1 MEAPAPR
8 ARAHAAPV
16 GAASL
21 PQVRPRTRGLR
32 FRLRALGIGPA
43 LRLAALAAVLGVS
56 HLAGAL
62 GDRLRPAA
70 RRAGRR
76 EARQARAAARVVRS
90 LGRLRGSWVKLG
102 QFAALR
108 YDVLPEPWRAG
119 LASLQDR
126 VEPQPFERI
135 RARVELELGAPLET
149 LFSEFDPVP
158 LGTASL
164 AQAHRA
170 RLPGGEEVAVK
181 VQHPGLEEALPGD
194 LALLRRLTAA
204 WARRGRGRLDA
215 QRLVEEFAAGLR
227 EELDFEREARVAAE
241 LAANLAFEPGIV
253 VPAVVAS
260 HSTRRVLTMEYRP
273 AVRIDDRAALIRLG
287 VAPRA
292 VLEILARG
300 YAKQIFVDG
309 LFHADPHPG
318 NLFVLD
324 EPQAASRPRVLFVDF
339 GLSRR
344 LAPELRRELRRGLL
358 AVLQGDVPAFLA
370 GMDRMG
376 MVAPGGHAAVEAAV
390 RAMFERLRGEGAP
403 LGLAGERV
411 LALKDEA
418 KRLLQETEGLQL
430 PNDLLL
436 YAKTLSYL
444 FALGSRLDPE
454 LDLMRLALPYLLRFL
469 AEPEDAAAGLRP
481 AGAEPGAGPAGG

>member
-8 ARAHAAPV
+8 AHAQAAPLRAAAPPPV
-16 GAASL
+16 GPPAE
-21 PQVRPRTRGLR
+21 VLR
-32 FRLRALGIGPA
+32 FRLHAVGVARA
-43 LRLAALAAVLGVS
+43 LRLALLGAGLVLAHV
-56 HLAGAL
+56 AGEL
-62 GDRLRPAA
+62 SDRLRPASRRAA
-70 RRAGRR
+70 RRA
-76 EARQARAAARVVRS
+76 ARQARAAARVARS
-90 LGRLRGSWVKLG
+90 LGRLRGAWVKLG

-108 YDVLPEPWRAG
+108 YDVLPEAWRAG
-119 LASLQDR
+119 LAALHDR
-126 VEPQPFERI
+126 VEPEPFERI
-135 RARVELELGAPLET
+135 RAAVERELRAPLQT

-170 RLPGGEEVAVK
+170 RLPDGQEVAVK

-194 LALLRRLTAA
+194 LALLRRLAGA
-204 WARRGRGRLDA
+204 WTRRRGGRLDA
-215 QRLVEEFAAGLR
+215 TRLVDEFAAGLR
-227 EELDFEREARVAAE
+227 EELDFEHEARTAAE
-241 LAANLAFEPGIV
+241 LAGNLAFEPGIV

-273 AVRIDDRAALIRLG
+273 AVRIDDREALTRLG
-287 VAPRA
+287 VAPRE
-292 VLEILARG
+292 VLAILARG

-324 EPQAASRPRVLFVDF
+324 EPEAAARPRVLFVDF

-358 AVLQGDVPAFLA
+358 AVLQGDVPEFLA
-370 GMDRMG
+370 GMERMG
-376 MVAPGGHAAVEAAV
+376 MIAPGAGADVERAV
-390 RAMFERLRGEGAP
+390 RAMFDRVRGEGAP
-403 LGLAGERV
+403 LALAGERV

-418 KRLLQETEGLQL
+418 KRLLQETPGLQL

-436 YAKTLSYL
+436 YARTLSYL
-444 FALGSRLDPE
+444 FALGRELDPE

-469 AEPEDAAAGLRP
+469 GELD
-481 AGAEPGAGPAGG
+481 

>member
-8 ARAHAAPV
+8 SDAHAAPV
-16 GAASL
+16 GAATL
-21 PQVRPRTRGLR
+21 ALVGPRGRGLR
-32 FRLRALGIGPA
+32 FRLCARGIGRA
-43 LRLAALAAVLGVS
+43 LRLAALGAGLALT
-56 HLAGAL
+56 HAAGAL
-62 GDRLRPAA
+62 GDRLRPASY
-70 RRAGRR
+70 RAARR
-76 EARQARAAARVVRS
+76 EARQVRAAARVART
-90 LGRLRGSWVKLG
+90 LGRLRGAWVKLG

-119 LASLQDR
+119 LAALHDR
-126 VEPQPFERI
+126 VEPEPFERI
-135 RARVELELGAPLET
+135 RAAVERELGAPLET
-149 LFSEFDPVP
+149 LFSEFDPLP

-170 RLPGGEEVAVK
+170 RLPSGEEVAVK

-194 LALLRRLTAA
+194 LALLRRLAMA
-204 WARRGRGRLDA
+204 WARRRGGRLDA
-215 QRLVEEFAAGLR
+215 ESLVEEFAAGLR
-227 EELDFEREARVAAE
+227 EELDFEHEARVAAE

-260 HSTRRVLTMEYRP
+260 HSARRVVTMEYRP
-273 AVRIDDRAALIRLG
+273 AVRIDDREALTRLG
-287 VAPRA
+287 VEPRE

-324 EPQAASRPRVLFVDF
+324 EPEAASRPRVLFVDF

-376 MVAPGGHAAVEAAV
+376 MVAPGAQAAVETAV

-403 LGLAGERV
+403 LGLGGERV

-418 KRLLQETEGLQL
+418 KRLLQETQGLQL

-436 YAKTLSYL
+436 YARTLSYL
-444 FALGSRLDPE
+444 FALGRELDPE

-469 AEPEDAAAGLRP
+469 AERES
-481 AGAEPGAGPAGG
+481 EPGGLKTDDAGRGAGRAGG